1 MYVKSQM
8 NMLKSACLS
17 GNCCLYLHLC
27 FLTVLQHMICEK
39 IISYVRE
46 PPINDSHFTGCI

>member
-46 PPINDSHFTGCI
+46 PPINDSHFTACI